1 MTQVESSMWT
11 RQACPQSSSKKID
24 IGNHV
29 IVDYEGDKCLGIV
42 AALKKSGAE
51 VATMARSGISWKWPS
66 RQDQIFYSKDEILEV
81 IKKPVQLGRH
91 PIFKVPEMDKFL

>member
-1 MTQVESSMWT
+1 MWT

-51 VATMARSGISWKWPS
+51 VATMARSGLCCRRSDLALMAISS
-66 RQDQIFYSKDEILEV
+66 
-81 IKKPVQLGRH
+81 
-91 PIFKVPEMDKFL
+91 